1 MVDNLANGDIT
12 KYEQIYE
19 LSYIECLNTLNLRHY
34 RDKYTEKMNRIAE
47 LKAQNSR

>member
-12 KYEQIYE
+12 KYSEIYE

-34 RDKYTEKMNRIAE
+34 KDKYTEKMNKIAQI
-47 LKAQNSR
+47 KAQNSR